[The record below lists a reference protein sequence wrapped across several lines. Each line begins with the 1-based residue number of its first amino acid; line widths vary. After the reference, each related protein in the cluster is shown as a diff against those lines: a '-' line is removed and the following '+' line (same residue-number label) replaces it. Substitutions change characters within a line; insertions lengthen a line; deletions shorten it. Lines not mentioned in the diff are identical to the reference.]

1 MVMKA
6 QYLVGA
12 LVLGTL
18 VLSPVIALAQNA
30 PVPPRAPR
38 DASDMPQVRR
48 DGAIQGSTTT
58 RAERREEMQ
67 EKMAERRS
75 EILKRIAERMI
86 KHLELAIERME
97 KIAERVDSR
106 IAKLKERGVNTAA
119 SEALLTTAREKITA
133 AKTAVANAK
142 AEMANALAVADVD
155 ADGDGKMDKVDPGK
169 KVRDFLATARN
180 AVKDA
185 HRALV
190 EAIKSLK
197 SSAELR
203 GVNTGT
209 TTTP

>member
-1 MVMKA
+1 M
-6 QYLVGA
+6 LGA
-12 LVLGTL
+12 LVLSPMVAVAQGGTEGR
-18 VLSPVIALAQNA
+18 Q
-30 PVPPRAPR
+30 PR
-38 DASDMPQVRR
+38 DAASGMPTGKRADMM
-48 DGAIQGSTTT
+48 QGSTTV
-58 RAERREEMQ
+58 REERREEMR

-75 EILKRIAERMI
+75 EILKRIAERMV
-86 KHLELAIERME
+86 KHMELAIERME
-97 KIAERVDSR
+97 KIATRIDAR

-119 SEALLTTAREKITA
+119 SEALLATAREKLNA
-133 AKTAVANAK
+133 AGAAVANAK

-169 KVRDFLATARN
+169 KVREFLTTARN

-203 GVNTGT
+203 GMNTGA